1 MDVYLTAPRGF
12 CAGVRRAIAMVEDAL
27 LKHGAPVYVRH
38 EIVHNKHVIAD
49 LEAKGAVFIEELNE
63 APDNRPVVFS
73 AHGVSLD
80 VFKEAQRRG
89 MMVIDATCPL
99 VEKVHKRIKLFDE
112 AGLEIIVIGKQNHPE
127 IIGTI
132 GQLDK
137 ARKVHVIYSIE
148 EAQKLDIPDGATVGF
163 VTQTTLSVDDTKEI
177 IACLKQRFPN
187 IQGLD
192 RADICYA
199 TTNRQA
205 AVRELAQA
213 TPNIVI
219 LGSKNSSNSRHLC
232 ESAFKHGAQNAWLI
246 DDYHELDWAE
256 IDKLSSLGISAGA
269 SAPEYLVE
277 NLLTELK
284 RRYNNIN
291 IQQIIMAQEN
301 VNFKL

>member
-63 APDNRPVVFS
+63 APDNRPIVFS
-73 AHGVSLD
+73 AHGVSRD
-80 VFKEAQRRG
+80 VFNEAQRRG
-89 MMVIDATCPL
+89 MTVIDATCPL

-148 EAQKLDIPDGATVGF
+148 EAQKLGIPDGATVGF

-219 LGSKNSSNSRHLC
+219 LGSKNSSNSRHLY